1 MLCVRQ
7 PGAKSLPISKHTT
20 HHPNEKS
27 PWSDLRS
34 NNYQLRIFSARKQLM
49 KERQVGTTLVDAKTE
64 CFDRC
69 WKLLEIL
76 ARKLLE
82 NADVH
87 AQGSIHE
94 RVKIKRCRNGLGLG
108 MHGSHKR
115 WITKAVQM
123 GEVNRCVEG
132 RERTNNQV

>member
-1 MLCVRQ
+1 MLCGRQ
-7 PGAKSLPISKHTT
+7 PGAKSLPISKPTT
-20 HHPNEKS
+20 HHPTEKS

-64 CFDRC
+64 WFDRC

-82 NADVH
+82 NADVD
-87 AQGSIHE
+87 A
-94 RVKIKRCRNGLGLG
+94 
-108 MHGSHKR
+108 
-115 WITKAVQM
+115 
-123 GEVNRCVEG
+123 
-132 RERTNNQV
+132 